1 MSQPGAKLTPDVTA
15 YFSPLGWFSVR
26 PTPRFERDL
35 KDWRGVRLGIE
46 VPLQTCTSD
55 LERRPGAAPHMSPGA
70 KRLRTRSSMPTT
82 TDEGEG
88 EACLHKLIVA
98 GWRGSLALRP
108 ATFRSKARSARS
120 TAPPCGSTRRR

>member
-46 VPLQTCTSD
+46 VPLQ
-55 LERRPGAAPHMSPGA
+55 RARVIWKGAREP
-70 KRLRTRSSMPTT
+70 RLICPR
-82 TDEGEG
+82 G
-88 EACLHKLIVA
+88 EAFADAIIDADNH
-98 GWRGSLALRP
+98 
-108 ATFRSKARSARS
+108 
-120 TAPPCGSTRRR
+120 